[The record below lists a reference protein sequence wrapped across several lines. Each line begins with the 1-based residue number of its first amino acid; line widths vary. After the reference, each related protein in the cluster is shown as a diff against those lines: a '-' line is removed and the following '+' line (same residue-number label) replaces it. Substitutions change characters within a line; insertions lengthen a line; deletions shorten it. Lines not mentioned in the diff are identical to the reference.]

1 MGCFAAAFGPST
13 AVSRFIDVL
22 WLALYFPSLGVDLL
36 DRLLPEPVP
45 VALVDSE
52 GARQRVLQVN
62 SLAHGAGIRSG
73 MGAAAALAL
82 LPTLRFFRRDQAGE
96 MANLRRWAALA
107 YAYSP
112 QVVLLPEC
120 FPALALE
127 LGGSAHLFAGVAGVA
142 RHLRRLFQDLG
153 VAVRVGIAPTP
164 LGAALLAQ
172 WQDHGCCITLAQ
184 WQHDCLELPIALL
197 PLPEAARRDLAAL
210 GLSQVKALWVIP
222 RKQLSRRFGPAIGQ
236 LLDRIA
242 GVAPDPRPPLA
253 FAPKV
258 AMTVQLPAEAESWSG
273 LRFALRRVLQD
284 LCEQLRV
291 RAQAAQAWRLQL
303 ILREGQVTFSLSMR
317 RPSRDA
323 EALLVLWQSH
333 LEGKPSTAPIRA
345 LRLAAVD
352 LTACGG
358 QQQGLWED
366 AQEEAL
372 WSFVERLRAR
382 LGAAAVTS
390 IAPVAEHRPER
401 AWRRVAPGEAP
412 AAGGGN
418 ARRPLWLLPA
428 PLPLPASLSVPPS
441 DQLERIEGGWWDGR
455 DVARDYFALGRPDGS
470 RCWVYRD
477 LRSGGYFLHGYFA

>member
-1 MGCFAAAFGPST
+1 M
-13 AVSRFIDVL
+13 L
-22 WLALYFPSLGVDLL
+22 WLALHFPSLGVDLL

-45 VALVDSE
+45 VALVDSA
-52 GARQRVLQVN
+52 GSRQRVMQMN
-62 SLAHGAGIRSG
+62 ALAHEAGIRPG
-73 MGAAAALAL
+73 MGTAAALAL
-82 LPTLRFFRRDQAGE
+82 LPTLRLCARDRAGE

-107 YAYSP
+107 YAYGP

-127 LGGSAHLFAGVAGVA
+127 LEGSAHLFAGVEGVA
-142 RHLRRLFQDLG
+142 RRLRRIFQDLG
-153 VAVRVGIAPTP
+153 VAVQVGIAPTP

-172 WQDHGCCITLAQ
+172 RQDHGCCITLEQ
-184 WQHDCLELPIALL
+184 WQRDCLELPIALL
-197 PLPEAARRDLAAL
+197 PLPEATHRDLAAL
-210 GLSQVKALWVIP
+210 GLGQVKALWVIP
-222 RKQLSRRFGPAIGQ
+222 RKQLSRRFGPSLGQ
-236 LLDRIA
+236 LLDRLA
-242 GVAPDPRPPLA
+242 GITPDPRPSLA
-253 FAPKV
+253 FVPKV
-258 AMTVQLPAEAESWSG
+258 AMTVQLPAEAESWPG

-303 ILREGQVTFSLSMR
+303 ILPEGQMTFSLSLR

-323 EALLVLWQSH
+323 EALLALWQSH

-352 LTACGG
+352 LTAYDG
-358 QQQGLWED
+358 QQQGWWEEG
-366 AQEEAL
+366 QEEAL

-382 LGAAAVTS
+382 LGDGTVAGVAA
-390 IAPVAEHRPER
+390 VAEHRPER
-401 AWRRVAPGEAP
+401 AWRRVAPGEVS
-412 AAGGGN
+412 AGGGN

-428 PLPLPASLSVPPS
+428 PLPLPASLPAPPP
-441 DQLERIEGGWWDGR
+441 DQLERIEGGWWSGQ
-455 DVARDYFALGRPDGS
+455 DVARDYFVLRRPDGS